1 MAHDPSKYY
10 DNLSACSLCLSCSNV
25 CPAKVDLGEQI
36 YRWRQTL
43 KDIGKASTE
52 KQFMSAGMKF
62 LMERPVLFN
71 AALWAAPMVNVMPD
85 AIKYNRLNEWGK
97 GR

>member
-1 MAHDPSKYY
+1 M
-10 DNLSACSLCLSCSNV
+10 
-25 CPAKVDLGEQI
+25 
-36 YRWRQTL
+36 

-71 AALWAAPMVNVMPD
+71 AALWAAPMVNVMSD

-97 GR
+97 GRELPNFAGESFNSMWKKGKVQRKEDKK

>member
-1 MAHDPSKYY
+1 
-10 DNLSACSLCLSCSNV
+10 
-25 CPAKVDLGEQI
+25 
-36 YRWRQTL
+36 
-43 KDIGKASTE
+43 
-52 KQFMSAGMKF
+52 MSAGMKF

-97 GR
+97 RPRTAEIRRGIVQQHVEKR